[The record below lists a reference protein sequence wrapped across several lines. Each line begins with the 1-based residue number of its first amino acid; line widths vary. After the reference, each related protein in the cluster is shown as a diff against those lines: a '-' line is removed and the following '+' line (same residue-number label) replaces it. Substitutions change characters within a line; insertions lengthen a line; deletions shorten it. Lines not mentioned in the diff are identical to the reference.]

1 LSQYDGGGA
10 PRVIFREDFEKYLG
24 SQGSAFVYPRVRVVR
39 VRVSAFTQVIALLF
53 CRVLD
58 EKLACANSI
67 SFSLARTQGVR
78 DGSKQMDVVDVEHVW
93 SALLSEYEE
102 QFDVSFLNM
111 KNTFLVRFLVPHDLS
126 VYHCGCVL

>member
-1 LSQYDGGGA
+1 M
-10 PRVIFREDFEKYLG
+10 
-24 SQGSAFVYPRVRVVR
+24 VR

-58 EKLACANSI
+58 EKLARANSI

-111 KNTFLVRFLVPHDLS
+111 KNTFLVRWFRRALGNCITASGIAKLILTPTLNKQ
-126 VYHCGCVL
+126 